1 MNNSKPKR
9 EITVPEEIVQKWQG
23 IVNLIAKI
31 INVPAAL
38 IMKVDPPYIE
48 VFRSSESA
56 NNPYEVGSRE
66 HLAGLYCETVIKTR
80 EKLLI
85 PNALKDK
92 HWKKK
97 SCIKSGMISYLGFP
111 LFWPNDEI
119 FGTICVLDSKENKY
133 SKDYV
138 DMILLFKENMEAH
151 LILLYKNLKLE
162 KLIAIHKETELE
174 LQESEEKYRLIS
186 ENANDM
192 IHVFNEK
199 YEFEYINEQTFM
211 KFMGYLKD
219 ELIGKSCLEFIHPAD
234 LKRAS
239 KELRGGFKKGK
250 GSLELRLR
258 HKNGTYRW
266 IEVSGSVYRDKN
278 EKKKALLIGRDVT
291 ERKLSEQ
298 RLKESEVKY
307 RHLFETSPN
316 FIGLLNRDGILI
328 DCNDAIND
336 LQSIHT
342 IKDVISKNFIEIIL
356 LNEKNTYLIPI
367 YENLIKNIF
376 EGVNQEGF
384 DFRLNRS
391 IGGYLWLHVEA
402 TLIEIE
408 EQKLIQFII
417 QDITK
422 RKTIEEELLKEKLF
436 TETALN
442 TQQDTFFIFEIST
455 GKALRWNKP
464 FRDSSGYSDQEISK
478 MKAPDSY
485 YSEEDLKKAER
496 TTDLILSEGVGNV
509 EMSLI
514 TKSGKKIP
522 FEYYSSIMKDS
533 EGNPN
538 YIISIGR
545 DITERIK
552 AEKEIAKLAK
562 FPLENPNP
570 VLRLTREKVIYAN
583 KEGEEIF
590 NTHEGSEVPAVL
602 QKTLIKALDATK
614 TISTEISLNNRLFS
628 LDITPISEEGYVNV
642 YGRDITERKIA
653 EDQLESTMEDLKRS
667 NAELEQFTYVASH
680 DLKEPLRMISSFA
693 QLLEKQYKDKLDEG
707 ANDFI
712 RFITEGV
719 VRMQDLINNLLKYSK
734 IGKLSREFEKV
745 DLNNVL
751 KDAIDNL
758 KKIINETN
766 AEVIYDS
773 LPSLFVDKYQLLQ
786 VFQNLISNAIKFHGE
801 SPPLIHVSANLQKKQ
816 WIFSI
821 RDNGIGID
829 PKDFE
834 RIFVIFKRLH
844 ARDEFG
850 GTGIGLA
857 ICKKIVEQYGGKI
870 WVESEVGKGSTF
882 YFSIPKEI
890 DKKAK

>member
-9 EITVPEEIVQKWQG
+9 EITIPEEIRQKWQG

-38 IMKVDPPYIE
+38 IMKIDPPYIE

-56 NNPYEVGSRE
+56 NNPYKVRDRE

-92 HWKKK
+92 HWKKNPD
-97 SCIKSGMISYLGFP
+97 IKLGMISYLGFP
-111 LFWPNDEI
+111 LLWPNDEV

-133 SKDYV
+133 SKDYK
-138 DMILLFKENMEAH
+138 DLILLFKETIEAH
-151 LILLYKNLKLE
+151 LTLLYKNLKLE
-162 KLIAIHKETELE
+162 NLIATGKEIDQKLKD
-174 LQESEEKYRLIS
+174 SEEKYRLIS

-192 IHVFNEK
+192 IHIFNEK
-199 YEFEYINEQTFM
+199 FEFEYINEQAFM

-219 ELIGKSCLEFIHPAD
+219 DLIGKSGLEFIHPAD

-239 KELRGGFKKGK
+239 KELRGGFKRGK

-266 IEVSGSVYRDKN
+266 IEVSGSVYIDKD
-278 EKKKALLIGRDVT
+278 EKRKALLIGRDVTNRKKVEKKLKESEARFKGIFESKLIGTFFWDANGDIIDANDVYLKMVGYSKDEVLSGAVRWRDLTPSEYTDLDNKALEEIATTGVMTPIEKEYIRKDGSRFPILVGGSALPGSTHGGVSFVLDIT

-307 RHLFETSPN
+307 RHLFETSPY
-316 FIGLLNRDGILI
+316 FIGLLNTEGILI
-328 DCNDAIND
+328 DCNDAIKD

-342 IKDVISKNFIEIIL
+342 IEDVKGKNFIEIIL
-356 LNEKNTYLIPI
+356 LNEKNKHLIPMF
-367 YENLIKNIF
+367 EKFIKSVF
-376 EGVNQEGF
+376 EGANQEMF
-384 DFRLNRS
+384 DFRLSRA
-391 IGGYLWLHVEA
+391 IGGHLWLYVEA

-408 EQKLIQFII
+408 KQKFVQFIM
-417 QDITK
+417 Q
-422 RKTIEEELLKEKLF
+422 
-436 TETALN
+436 
-442 TQQDTFFIFEIST
+442 
-455 GKALRWNKP
+455 
-464 FRDSSGYSDQEISK
+464 
-478 MKAPDSY
+478 
-485 YSEEDLKKAER
+485 
-496 TTDLILSEGVGNV
+496 
-509 EMSLI
+509 
-514 TKSGKKIP
+514 
-522 FEYYSSIMKDS
+522 
-533 EGNPN
+533 
-538 YIISIGR
+538 
-545 DITERIK
+545 
-552 AEKEIAKLAK
+552 
-562 FPLENPNP
+562 
-570 VLRLTREKVIYAN
+570 
-583 KEGEEIF
+583 
-590 NTHEGSEVPAVL
+590 
-602 QKTLIKALDATK
+602 
-614 TISTEISLNNRLFS
+614 
-628 LDITPISEEGYVNV
+628 
-642 YGRDITERKIA
+642 DITERKRS
-653 EDQLESTMEDLKRS
+653 EQLLQESMKDLARI
-667 NAELEQFTYVASH
+667 NTELEQFTYVASH

-712 RFITEGV
+712 RFIIEGV

-734 IGKLSREFEKV
+734 IGKSSREFEKV

-801 SPPLIHVSANLQKKQ
+801 SPPLIHVSARPDNKH
-816 WIFSI
+816 WVFSV

-829 PKDFE
+829 SKDYE
-834 RIFVIFKRLH
+834 RIFIIFKRLH
-844 ARDEFG
+844 TKDEYG

-870 WVESEVGKGSTF
+870 WVESEVGNGSTF

-890 DKKAK
+890 DIKS